1 MVGVFF
7 PRYLWC
13 ICGARRQEDLAMLQG
28 VDEDDLSEME
38 FEELPNIKTMDS
50 EYREVSG

>member
-1 MVGVFF
+1 MV
-7 PRYLWC
+7 YLL
-13 ICGARRQEDLAMLQG
+13 GQEDLALLQG

-38 FEELPNIKTMDS
+38 FEELPSTKTKDA